1 VNNEVAVAVAVAIP
15 YAMARRSIAIQKQLI
30 IG

>member
-1 VNNEVAVAVAVAIP
+1 MNNEVAVAVAAIV

-30 IG
+30 ID